1 MLRKC
6 FFDDVD
12 MGNIVAKKL
21 ELLRRIFNQ
30 VPNSIGVTMDGS
42 ATLKHIHR
50 EGKTDERL
58 RNEEKEDAFTS
69 AKCASCCGMAWD
81 GMSHN

>member
-42 ATLKHIHR
+42 ATLKHR
-50 EGKTDERL
+50 YRDGKTDERL
-58 RNEEKEDAFTS
+58 RNGEKEDAFTS